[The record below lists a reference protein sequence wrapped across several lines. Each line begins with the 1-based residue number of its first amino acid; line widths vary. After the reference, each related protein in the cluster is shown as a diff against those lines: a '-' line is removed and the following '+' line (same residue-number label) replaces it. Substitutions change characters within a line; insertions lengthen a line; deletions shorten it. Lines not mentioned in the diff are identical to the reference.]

1 METKVHNDTIQYM
14 IHLKKL
20 QYKPGVN
27 HTRSAVTSP
36 GSVCIYSPMYTS
48 GQCDVQLEGEQLISA
63 GTYIKFTTLF
73 CTLNDNYSH

>member
-14 IHLKKL
+14 IHLKNL

-36 GSVCIYSPMYTS
+36 GSVCIYSPMHTS
-48 GQCDVQLEGEQLISA
+48 G
-63 GTYIKFTTLF
+63 
-73 CTLNDNYSH
+73 